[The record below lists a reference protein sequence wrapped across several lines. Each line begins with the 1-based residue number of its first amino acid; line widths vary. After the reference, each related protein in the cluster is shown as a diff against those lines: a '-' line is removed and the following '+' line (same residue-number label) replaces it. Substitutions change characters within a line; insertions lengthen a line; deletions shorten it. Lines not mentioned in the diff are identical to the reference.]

1 MRRLLAIAAALAVAV
16 AVLVLGTGAGGDDG
30 TYEVRAVFDNA
41 SFLVTG
47 EEVRVAGAKVGSI
60 TAVDIA
66 TADEPVT
73 EDGSPDPGKAI
84 VVMRIDDPAFQDFRT
99 DASCLIRPQ
108 SLIGEKFVECTPTEP
123 RAPGNPAPPQLAKIP
138 DDQPGAG
145 QYLLPLE
152 RNGKAVDLD
161 LVNNIMREP
170 YPDRFR
176 LILNDLGAGLAARGD
191 ELAEIVERANPALRE
206 TNKVIAILRSQNRAL
221 ADLATDGDQV
231 VTALARERE
240 SIAGFI
246 NSSTTVGQATA
257 ERQADLEAGFAKL
270 PGFLRELR
278 STMGELTK
286 FSDAATPVF
295 SELGAAAPSLTDLNQ
310 DVIPFS
316 NAGIPAVTSLGKAA
330 DEAGPAIVASDPVIR
345 QIRSLANDGAPASK
359 NLQKLLASLRKT
371 NGFQYLM
378 KTIFGLGGAVNSFD
392 QYGHFLRALIPVQNC
407 FDYTSIP
414 QSGCSAKFG
423 PATLSAAAKE
433 KRRADAHRDRRHSSA
448 ADSAHD
454 QSSADDGAVE
464 TDPQPSAPPETTAPE
479 DQTTI
484 PEDGSTETDPSP
496 NQPDAAPDAPISP
509 DGQPQV
515 DAGAARQL
523 LDFLIGERRH
533 HRGGKR

>member
-1 MRRLLAIAAALAVAV
+1 M
-16 AVLVLGTGAGGDDG
+16 
-30 TYEVRAVFDNA
+30 FDNA

-47 EEVRVAGAKVGSI
+47 EEVRVAGAKVGSV

-84 VVMRIDDPAFQDFRT
+84 VVMQINDPAFQDFRT

-206 TNKVIAILRSQNRAL
+206 TNKVIAILRSQNRDL

-231 VTALARERE
+231 ITALARERE
-240 SIAGFI
+240 SVAGFI

-414 QSGCSAKFG
+414 QSGCSAQFG
-423 PATLSAAAKE
+423 AATLSAAAKE
-433 KRRADAHRDRRHSSA
+433 KRRVDAHRDRRHSSA
-448 ADSAHD
+448 ADSARD

-464 TDPQPSAPPETTAPE
+464 TDPQPSAPPETTTPE

-484 PEDGSTETDPSP
+484 PEDGSTEADPSP
-496 NQPDAAPDAPISP
+496 NQPDAAPDARSLPTAA
-509 DGQPQV
+509 
-515 DAGAARQL
+515 AG
-523 LDFLIGERRH
+523 
-533 HRGGKR
+533 